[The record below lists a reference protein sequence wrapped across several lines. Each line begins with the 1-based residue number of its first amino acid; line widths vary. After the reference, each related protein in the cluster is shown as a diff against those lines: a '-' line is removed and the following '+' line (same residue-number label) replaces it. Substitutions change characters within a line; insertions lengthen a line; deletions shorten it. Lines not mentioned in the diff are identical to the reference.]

1 MGLFIMHKKNNI
13 NYLVF
18 PILLFLLTCS
28 PNPRIF
34 DVILYNNQIYDK
46 TNSAE
51 ILIVSSRLE
60 IKDKYFEIGV
70 IKATEKTQLDYI
82 KKIAAENG
90 ANIIIDEGN
99 LNFTLVRYKNQ
110 KNKESNNE
118 ENIKT

>member
-1 MGLFIMHKKNNI
+1 MGLIITYKKNNI
-13 NYLVF
+13 SYLII

-28 PNPRIF
+28 PRTF

-51 ILIVSSRLE
+51 ILIVNSRLE

-70 IKATEKTQLDYI
+70 IKATEKTQLGYI
-82 KKIAAENG
+82 REVAAENG

-99 LNFTLVRYKNQ
+99 LNFTLARYQNQ
-110 KNKESNNE
+110 KIKDSDNE